1 MTMRILA
8 WPGFSNTDNPY
19 NALFY
24 EHLARVSSV
33 TVTDFAPGS
42 LLTGRWDIW
51 HFHWPERLAT
61 EGRLVRIYA
70 RLLVLSAFVVL
81 AKLSQ
86 TKLVWTVHNLVAHTR
101 AHPRLE
107 KAFMNRFVRRVDGAI
122 LLTERSRQLAL
133 TRYPVLRTKPVAVIP
148 HGHYLD
154 YYPNTTERED
164 ARALLQVDPTAKVL
178 LVVGRISAY
187 KNVVRVIEQFRLI
200 PNSNFTL
207 IVAGESREDELTKQ
221 IETAAAQDRR
231 IRLHLENVS
240 DGSLQVFLNAANL
253 VIIPYSNL
261 LNSGTVFLSLS
272 FGRPVLVPRVGSMTE
287 LESTFGPEWIRA
299 YTEPL
304 TANVLRTACWD
315 PPASSVDHLVERLRA
330 ELGWGAIAEQAAAF
344 FQSVTSAG
352 VVKK

>member
-61 EGRLVRIYA
+61 EGRLARIYA
-70 RLLVLSAFVVL
+70 RLLVLSAFVIL

-107 KAFMNRFVRRVDGAI
+107 KAFMNRFVRCVDGAI

-133 TRYPVLRTKPVAVIP
+133 TRYPALRTKPMAVIP

-154 YYPNTTERED
+154 YYPNSTERED
-164 ARALLQVDPTAKVL
+164 ARLLLHVEPAAKVL

-200 PNSNFTL
+200 PDSNFTL
-207 IVAGESREDELTKQ
+207 IVAGESREAELTTQ
-221 IETAAAQDRR
+221 IKSAAGQDLRV
-231 IRLHLENVS
+231 RLHLENVS
-240 DGSLQVFLNAANL
+240 DDRLQVFLNAADL
-253 VIIPYSNL
+253 VIIPYANL

-272 FGRPVLVPRVGSMTE
+272 FGRPVLVPRAGSMTE
-287 LESTFGPEWIRA
+287 LESTFGPEWVRT
-299 YTEPL
+299 YTDPL
-304 TANVLRTACWD
+304 TADVLRGASWD
-315 PPASSVDHLVERLRA
+315 PPVSSFDHLAGRLRA
-330 ELGWGAIAEQAAAF
+330 ELGWDDIARRTAAF
-344 FQSVTSAG
+344 FKSVTSPG

>member
-24 EHLARVSSV
+24 EHLARVSPV
-33 TVTDFAPGS
+33 TVADFAPGR

-61 EGRLVRIYA
+61 EGRPARIYA
-70 RLLVLSAFVVL
+70 RLLVFSAFVIL
-81 AKLSQ
+81 AKLSH

-154 YYPNTTERED
+154 YYPNATERKD
-164 ARALLQVDPTAKVL
+164 ARALLRVDPVAKVL

-200 PNSNFTL
+200 PDPNFTL
-207 IVAGESREDELTKQ
+207 IVAGESRVAELTKQ
-221 IETAAAQDRR
+221 IKTAAAQDRR
-231 IRLHLENVS
+231 VRLHLENVAN
-240 DGSLQVFLNAANL
+240 DSLQVFLNAADL
-253 VIIPYSNL
+253 VIVPYANL

-272 FGRPVLVPRVGSMTE
+272 FGRPVLVPRAGSMTE

-304 TANVLRTACWD
+304 TADVLRGASLH
-315 PPASSVDHLVERLRA
+315 PPVSSVDHLVSRLRTK
-330 ELGWGAIAEQAAAF
+330 LGWDDIAKQAAAF
-344 FQSVTSAG
+344 FESVTSAG